1 MKKILLL
8 LISITACFSLAAQD
22 EAIFNQYHINP
33 ILVNP
38 AYAGFE
44 RTPKAGGIGFSDD
57 DFNGVHIL
65 QANYRG
71 QWSGF
76 DGAPKTYMLSYHGP
90 ISNTFGLGVSL
101 GSETAAQMRRFKG
114 QLNMAFRFPIKDNF
128 RLTIG
133 PSLEVQQMT
142 VDNGVVDD
150 PFYIPSD
157 ETLEEFINGKREF
170 DASLGIMGEIK
181 QNTLIGLSFANL
193 VRARLDDI
201 SDDQQE
207 SFFSYY
213 TFFARHRFQVAG
225 PDFELVPSMMIRQ
238 LRDAPFQI
246 DFNLMANFMVGE
258 NKDNRLSAG
267 LSYRFG
273 DLGVLL
279 GFNVFNIDVYYG
291 YDVSF
296 RRFQKFNMGS
306 HEITI
311 AYKLVKKKSA
321 NKAQQ

>member
-8 LISITACFSLAAQD
+8 LIIFSATLSLSAQD
-22 EAIFNQYHINP
+22 EAIFNQYHLNP

-44 RTPKAGGIGFSDD
+44 RTPRSGGIGLEDR
-57 DFNGVHIL
+57 DFLDVHLL
-65 QANYRG
+65 QANYSG

-76 DGAPKTYMLSYHGP
+76 AGAPKTYMLSYHGP
-90 ISNTFGLGVSL
+90 VGRTFGLGVSV
-101 GSETAAQMRRFKG
+101 GTETAAQIRRFKG
-114 QLNMAFRFPIKDNF
+114 QLNYAFRFSIKDVRF
-128 RLTIG
+128 TTGFSTEI
-133 PSLEVQQMT
+133 QQMT
-142 VDNGVVDD
+142 VDNAVTENPLNALTDD
-150 PFYIPSD
+150 ILD
-157 ETLEEFINGKREF
+157 EFLNGKRAF
-170 DASLGIMGEIK
+170 DASLGIMAEIK
-181 QNTLIGLSFANL
+181 QNTLLGISFANL

-201 SDDQQE
+201 SENQDE

-213 TFFARHRFQVAG
+213 TFFARHRFIVAG

-246 DFNLMANFMVGE
+246 DFNLMANFRVGE
-258 NKDNRLSAG
+258 NKGNKLAAG

-273 DLGVLL
+273 DLGILL

-311 AYKLVKKKSA
+311 AYRLTNDKSSSSSQ
-321 NKAQQ
+321 K

>member
-1 MKKILLL
+1 MKKIFLLFIAFATSFAL
-8 LISITACFSLAAQD
+8 FAQD

-44 RTPKAGGIGFSDD
+44 RIARSGIGLEDR
-57 DFNGVHIL
+57 DFVNVHTF

-76 DGAPKTYMLSYHGP
+76 EDSPKTYMLMYNGP
-90 ISNTFGLGVSL
+90 IGKTFGIGVSV
-101 GSETAAQMRRFKG
+101 GTETAAQMRRFKG
-114 QLNMAFRFPIKDNF
+114 ALNYAFRFSIKDVRITTGF
-128 RLTIG
+128 STEI
-133 PSLEVQQMT
+133 QQMT
-142 VDNGVVDD
+142 VDNGVADN
-150 PFYIPSD
+150 PFYIPAD
-157 ETLEEFINGKREF
+157 ETLEEFINGKRDF
-170 DASLGIMGEIK
+170 DASLGIMAEIK

-193 VRARLDDI
+193 VRARLDNIVDE
-201 SDDQQE
+201 QRE

-213 TFFARHRFQVAG
+213 TFFARHTFNVAG

-238 LRDAPFQI
+238 LRNAPFQI
-246 DFNLMANFMVGE
+246 DFNLMANFKVGKD
-258 NKDNRLSAG
+258 KDNKLAAG

-273 DLGVLL
+273 DLGILL
-279 GFNVFNIDVYYG
+279 GFRVYGIDVYYG

-311 AYKLVKKKSA
+311 AYKLFKDKNTTQVQ
-321 NKAQQ
+321 N